1 MDTDLPMSNQGK
13 NRSPFPHFAGLS
25 PYRTART
32 HMLSAERSD
41 PRIRE
46 ESEGG
51 QNSNPISHCPQ
62 MGEVTT
68 IADHLTTA
76 MVRINNLRS
85 AKGWYQGHSN
95 P

>member
-1 MDTDLPMSNQGK
+1 M
-13 NRSPFPHFAGLS
+13 SPFPLFAGLS

-32 HMLSAERSD
+32 HMLSAKRSN

-62 MGEVTT
+62 MGEVTM
-68 IADHLTTA
+68 IADHLTAAT
-76 MVRINNLRS
+76 VRTMRLR
-85 AKGWYQGHSN
+85 ARGWYQDCSN
-95 P
+95 PSPRLPACPGE